1 MSIEKIPVSQL
12 RRMKDQEGLII
23 RGCGG
28 DLQEWVDGINEI
40 LTDKGILKESTRFE
54 KVYTFQHNRLTC
66 LLFMFENSVQIDIG
80 RLAMWRL
87 ITYGEL
93 GSTWLSDY
101 VPNELGGFTS
111 NDMDAGD

>member
-1 MSIEKIPVSQL
+1 MSIEKVSVSQL

-28 DLQEWVDGINEI
+28 DLKEWVDTINEV
-40 LTDKGILKESTRFE
+40 LTDEGILKESTRFE
-54 KVYTFQHNRLTC
+54 KVYTFWRGGLTC
-66 LLFMFENSVQIDIG
+66 LLFMFENSVKIDIG

-87 ITYGEL
+87 RNYGYL

-101 VPNELGGFTS
+101 VPRYP
-111 NDMDAGD
+111 

>member
-12 RRMKDQEGLII
+12 RRIEDQEGLII

-40 LTDKGILKESTRFE
+40 LTDEGILKESTRFE
-54 KVYTFQHNRLTC
+54 KVYTFRHGGLAC
-66 LLFMFENSVQIDIG
+66 LLFMLTDSVKIDIG

-87 ITYGEL
+87 RNYGYL

-101 VPNELGGFTS
+101 VPNELGGFAP
-111 NDMDAGD
+111 NDIVVQI